1 MAKRKKSMNE
11 KGPKLLIVESPAK
24 IKTISKFL
32 GKDFRIMST
41 FGHVMD
47 LPERR
52 IGVGMT
58 EDNKVELEYV
68 PLKDKASTISD
79 ICKQARDSS
88 EILLASD
95 PDREGEI
102 ISWHIGQQILKVF
115 SDDTKIH
122 RITFNEITK
131 PAILE
136 AIKNKTEID
145 MHKVN
150 AQQARRVLD
159 RWVGYEVSPI
169 LWKKIAKGLSA
180 GRVQS
185 VALLLVVTREEEINA
200 FKPEEYWS
208 IHGVFTL
215 ADGAEFTAELYKV
228 SAKNFKAKSKEETDL
243 LLGELIKQSF
253 AVSKITD
260 KKRLKN
266 PAPPFMTSTLQ
277 QDAYNKLGFSV
288 EKTMKVAQRLYE
300 GVPLADGAPEAL
312 ITYMRT
318 DSLRIADTAL
328 AATRDFIKKEYG
340 AEYLPKTAFVYSKK
354 GAQDA
359 HEAIR
364 PIDVGVTPGHIA
376 KYVSPDEAK
385 LYGLIWKRFVA
396 CQMQPAEFFQRQVL
410 IDGGKFTF
418 KATGST
424 LMFDGFLK
432 VYIIE
437 DEEEEENVKIPKGIE
452 EKSPLKLKKTDPKQH
467 FTQPPPRFT
476 EASLVKELE
485 KKGIGRPSTYA
496 TILSTIQKRGY
507 ADKDNK
513 RFIPTE
519 LGKAVTEML
528 VKNLPDIINVT
539 FTATMEESL
548 DKIEQGEADRDK
560 VLLSFYEKFKADL
573 EKFGGQEASR
583 KVVLTDVPCPECGG
597 HLAIRFGRTGEF
609 LGCSKFPECKFTSA
623 FTRSEDGKI
632 ELVKP
637 SEQESTLTCPQ
648 CGKNL
653 TKKMGKFGPFLSC
666 PGYPE
671 CKYIYQEQMKMP
683 CPQCGKPVTKRRWRG
698 GTFWGCSGYP
708 ECKFAIFGQITE
720 TQCPKCKKSP
730 YLLVVKK
737 KDSGIVTHTCPDKTC
752 GFSEV
757 IEEKE
762 EEA

>member
-1 MAKRKKSMNE
+1 MNE

-52 IGVGMT
+52 LGVGIT
-58 EDNKVELEYV
+58 EDNKIELEYV
-68 PLKDKASTISD
+68 PLKNKASTISD

-102 ISWHIGQQILKVF
+102 ISWHICQEISKVF
-115 SDDTKIH
+115 ADDAKIH

-145 MHKVN
+145 MNKVN
-150 AQQARRVLD
+150 AQQARRILD

-185 VALLLVVTREEEINA
+185 VALLLVCNREDEIKSFVT
-200 FKPEEYWS
+200 EEYWS
-208 IHGVFTL
+208 VLGVFTL
-215 ADGAEFTAELYKV
+215 EDGSEFTAELFKI
-228 SAKNFKAKSKEETDL
+228 SSKNFKPTNKEDTDKVL
-243 LLGELIKQSF
+243 AALVKEQFS
-253 AVSKITD
+253 VTKITD
-260 KKRLKN
+260 KKRYKN
-266 PAPPFMTSTLQ
+266 PTPPFMTSTLQ

-288 EKTMKVAQRLYE
+288 DKTMKVAQRLYE
-300 GVPLADGAPEAL
+300 GVPLADGSPEAL

-328 AATRDFIKKEYG
+328 ATVREFIGKEYG
-340 AEYLPKTAFVYSKK
+340 KEYLPKSAFVYSKK

-359 HEAIR
+359 HEAVR
-364 PIDVGVTPGHIA
+364 PIDVNITPQYVA
-376 KYVSPDEAK
+376 KFVSPDEAK

-396 CQMQPAEFFQRQVL
+396 CQMEPAEFFQRQVL

-432 VYIIE
+432 VYIVEE
-437 DEEEEENVKIPKGIE
+437 DEEEANVKIPKSIAE
-452 EKSPLKLKKTDPKQH
+452 NAPLKLKKTEPKQH
-467 FTQPPPRFT
+467 FTQPPARYT

-496 TILSTIQKRGY
+496 AILSTIQKRGY
-507 ADKDNK
+507 AEKENK
-513 RFIPTE
+513 RFVPTE

-539 FTATMEESL
+539 FTATMEEGL
-548 DKIEQGEADRDK
+548 DKIEQGEADRDT
-560 VLLSFYEKFKADL
+560 VLHLFYGKFKADL

-583 KVVLTDVPCPECGG
+583 KVVLTDVACPDCGG
-597 HLAIRFGRTGEF
+597 HMAIRFGRTGEF
-609 LGCSKFPECKFTSA
+609 LGCSKYPECKFTSA
-623 FTRSEDGKI
+623 FTRNEEGKI

-637 SEQESTLTCPQ
+637 TAEESLLKCPQ

-653 TKKMGKFGPFLSC
+653 VKKMGKFGPFLSC

-671 CKYIYQEQMKMP
+671 CKYIHQEQLKMP
-683 CPQCGKPVTKRRWRG
+683 CPQCGKPISKRRWRG
-698 GTFWGCSGYP
+698 GSFWGCTGYP
-708 ECKFAIFGQITE
+708 GCKFAIFGGVNEIP
-720 TQCPKCKKSP
+720 CPKCNKSP
-730 YLLVVKK
+730 YLVVVKN
-737 KDSGIVTHTCPDKTC
+737 KDGTMSQNCPDKAC
-752 GFSEV
+752 GFTQAFEG
-757 IEEKE
+757 EAEAKE
-762 EEA
+762 

>member
-1 MAKRKKSMNE
+1 MNE
-11 KGPKLLIVESPAK
+11 NGPKLLIVESPAK

-52 IGVGMT
+52 IGVGIT
-58 EDNKVELEYV
+58 QDSKIEIDYV
-68 PLKDKASTISD
+68 PIKDKAGTIAD
-79 ICKQARDSS
+79 ICKQARESS
-88 EILLASD
+88 EVLLASD

-102 ISWHIGQQILKVF
+102 ISWHICQQIAKVF
-115 SDDTKIH
+115 ADDAKIH

-145 MHKVN
+145 MNKVY

-185 VALLLVVTREEEINA
+185 VALLLVVTREEEIKA
-200 FKPEEYWS
+200 FKPEEYWTV
-208 IHGVFTL
+208 HGIFKL
-215 ADGAEFTAELYKV
+215 EDGSEFVAELFKI
-228 SAKNFKAKSKEETDL
+228 SAKNFKLTSKEETDKVL
-243 LLGELIKQSF
+243 AELAKQAF
-253 AVSKITD
+253 TVTKITD

-266 PAPPFMTSTLQ
+266 PPPPFMTSTLQ

-288 EKTMKVAQRLYE
+288 DKTMKIAQRLYE
-300 GVPLADGAPEAL
+300 GIPLADDSPEAL

-328 AATRDFIKKEYG
+328 TAARDFINKEYG
-340 AEYLPKTAFVYSKK
+340 KEYLPKSAFTYSKK

-364 PIDVGVTPGHIA
+364 PIDVRVTPQQVA

-396 CQMQPAEFFQRQVL
+396 CQMEPAEYFQRQVL
-410 IDGGKFTF
+410 IDGDKFTF

-432 VYIIE
+432 VYMV
-437 DEEEEENVKIPKGIE
+437 EEEENEENVKIPKGIA
-452 EKSPLKLKKTDPKQH
+452 EKAPLTLKKTDPKQH
-467 FTQPPPRFT
+467 FTQPPPRYT

-496 TILSTIQKRGY
+496 AILSTIQKRGY
-507 ADKDNK
+507 VDKENK
-513 RFIPTE
+513 KFTPTE

-539 FTATMEESL
+539 FTATMEEDL
-548 DKIEQGEADRDK
+548 DKIEQGELNRDK
-560 VLLSFYEKFKADL
+560 VLNEFYEKFKEDL

-583 KVVLTDVPCPECGG
+583 KVVLTDVACPECGG

-609 LGCSKFPECKFTSA
+609 LGCSKFPECKFTSG
-623 FTRSEDGKI
+623 FTRTAEGKI

-637 SEQESTLTCPQ
+637 TEAESQLTCPQ

-653 TKKMGKFGPFLSC
+653 VKKMGRFGPFLTC

-671 CKYIYQEQMKMP
+671 CKYIHQERLKMP

-698 GTFWGCSGYP
+698 GSFWGCSGYP
-708 ECKFAIFGQITE
+708 GCKFAIFGQVIE
-720 TQCPKCKKSP
+720 TTCPKCNKSP
-730 YLLVVKK
+730 YLLVVKN
-737 KDSGIVTHTCPDKTC
+737 KDGTQAHTCPDKAC
-752 GFSEV
+752 GFSQLV
-757 IEEKE
+757 
-762 EEA
+762 EAAAKG